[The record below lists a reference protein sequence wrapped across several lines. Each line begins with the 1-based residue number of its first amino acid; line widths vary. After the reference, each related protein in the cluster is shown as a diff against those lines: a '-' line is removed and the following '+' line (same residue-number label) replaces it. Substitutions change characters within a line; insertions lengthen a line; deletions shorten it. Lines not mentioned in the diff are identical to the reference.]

1 MHHVRNQHIL
11 TGNKGINGDTQFIL
25 SHLLCI
31 FKMYLFLPGVNSIHI
46 IGRSF

>member
-11 TGNKGINGDTQFIL
+11 TGNKDINGDTQFIL
-25 SHLLCI
+25 SRLLCI